1 MRPSAPSL
9 VVGEVSHA
17 RRQPL
22 PDRFRH
28 THYQWLVDVDDLPRL
43 PWPLGA
49 LARFD
54 SSDHLSGAGAVDEH
68 GSGISGDVRRFLAD
82 SGRPV
87 PEGTRI
93 LMLTSPRSL
102 GYTFNPL
109 TVFYCLDADN
119 RLGTAVLE
127 VHNTYGERHAY
138 VLAPDA
144 DGNADVDKDFY
155 VSPFN
160 DLSGSYAVRLR
171 LDDRRVSVSIRLDR
185 DGETVFTAAS
195 TGSPRPATA
204 RSVVALAL
212 RHPLMTYRVPVLIRW
227 HGVGLWLRR
236 LPVMPRP
243 AHRSALPEESAR

>member
-1 MRPSAPSL
+1 VPSL

-17 RRQPL
+17 RRQPITQ
-22 PDRFRH
+22 RFRH
-28 THYQWLVDVDDLPRL
+28 THYQWLVDVDHLPRL
-43 PWPLGA
+43 PRPLGP

-54 SSDHLSGAGAVDEH
+54 PTDHLSGGEASDEH
-68 GSGISGDVRRFLAD
+68 GSGIAGDVRRFLAEHG
-82 SGRPV
+82 SPV
-87 PEGTRI
+87 PDGTAI
-93 LMLTSPRSL
+93 LMLTHARSL
-102 GYTFNPL
+102 GHAFNPL
-109 TVFYCLDADN
+109 TVFFCLDAEN

-144 DGNADVDKDFY
+144 DGNAEVDKEFY

-171 LDDRRVSVSIRLDR
+171 LDARRVSVSIRLDR

-204 RSVVALAL
+204 RNVLALAL

-236 LPVMPRP
+236 LPVTKRP
-243 AHRSALPEESAR
+243 TSRSALTQESAR